1 MAAADEVRQA
11 SEQFY
16 VALSQMANSDASAM
30 SAVWAHNNDVT
41 ALHPIGGRNEGW
53 DDTRSSFEQVGSLAS
68 GGQVQLRDQMIQVG
82 IDLAYEVGI
91 EEGEITLAGERVS
104 INQRVTNIY
113 RRENGAW
120 KMVHHH
126 TDLSP
131 EMIDLLHRLQ
141 SATA

>member
-16 VALSQMANSDASAM
+16 AALSQMANSDASAM

-53 DDTRSSFEQVGSLAS
+53 DETRSAFEQVGSLAS
-68 GGQVQLRDQMIQVG
+68 GGQVQLRDQIIQVG
-82 IDLAYEVGI
+82 TDLAYEVGI
-91 EEGEITLAGERVS
+91 EEGEITLAGEHIAIS
-104 INQRVTNIY
+104 HRVTNIY
-113 RRENGAW
+113 RREDGAW

-126 TDLSP
+126 ADPSP
-131 EMIDLLHRLQ
+131 AMLDLLSRLQ
-141 SATA
+141 AAAS